1 VTESCH
7 LSVTPASLHRNE
19 CHALDSLTRVAGTSQ
34 STRPVAQ
41 SRIDAIVLA
50 DAAGADARV
59 VGLTLA
65 ERARRV
71 AGRGGATRVLIARER
86 TAITAWWN
94 ESGRGDA
101 VLVIRATDQL
111 VHTPLVSGLATA
123 SGDRVVA
130 VAPDGAVATDVA
142 AGAYAG
148 AMLARGAAADELVA
162 ALARGDDDRALGAA
176 ALAAGATAVPHG
188 EVARHPAT
196 TRAERKAAAKLL
208 YRIIHKTQDNA
219 ITRYLYRPV
228 SFPLTRALVHTP
240 VTPNQ
245 VSYAV
250 GVLVIIG
257 IWLTARGP
265 MWSAIAGTALCL
277 FASYVDCCDGEIA
290 RLKLLSSKFGAWLDT
305 IIDELSQIGYMA
317 AVGWHCRKYFGVD
330 YLGHLGFDPWIWAIV
345 IGTISY
351 ALTIYIV
358 YFNIIVVVGSANSQ
372 DYVGRFEVV
381 DGAEPNTVRLRPAA
395 TQAIATDN
403 MHPAVKWVATYLPY
417 IVRKDF
423 ISWGALILAALH
435 LTQVAFAMLVLGGPV
450 TAIIVG
456 VDHLK
461 LRMQLRAIARRGA
474 RIIRPA

>member
-1 VTESCH
+1 MKATSW
-7 LSVTPASLHRNE
+7 P
-19 CHALDSLTRVAGTSQ
+19 DLTRVAGTSQ
-34 STRPVAQ
+34 STRPVSQ

-50 DAAGADARV
+50 DAPGADARV

-71 AGRGGATRVLIARER
+71 AGRGGATRVLVARDR
-86 TAITAWWN
+86 AAITAWWN
-94 ESGRGDA
+94 EAARGDA
-101 VLVIRATDQL
+101 LLVIRATDQL
-111 VHTPLVSGLATA
+111 VHTPLVSGLGAAAGERVA
-123 SGDRVVA
+123 SVG
-130 VAPDGAVATDVA
+130 PD
-142 AGAYAG
+142 GAYAG
-148 AMLARGAAADELVA
+148 AMLARGAAADELAA

-188 EVARHPAT
+188 EIARHPAT
-196 TRAERKAAAKLL
+196 TRAERKAAAKML
-208 YRIIHKTQDNA
+208 YRIIHKIQDNA

-250 GVLVIIG
+250 GVLVVIG
-257 IWLTARGP
+257 CWLTARGP

-317 AVGWHCRKYFGVD
+317 AVGIHCRKYFGVD
-330 YLGHLGFDPWIWAIV
+330 YFGHLGFDPWIWAIV
-345 IGTISY
+345 IGTITY
-351 ALTIYIV
+351 AITIYIV

-395 TQAIATDN
+395 TQAIATRDDL
-403 MHPAVKWVATYLPY
+403 HPALKFVATYLPY

-450 TAIIVG
+450 TAVIVG

-461 LRMQLRAIARRGA
+461 LRLQLRAIHRRGA
-474 RIIRPA
+474 RVVR